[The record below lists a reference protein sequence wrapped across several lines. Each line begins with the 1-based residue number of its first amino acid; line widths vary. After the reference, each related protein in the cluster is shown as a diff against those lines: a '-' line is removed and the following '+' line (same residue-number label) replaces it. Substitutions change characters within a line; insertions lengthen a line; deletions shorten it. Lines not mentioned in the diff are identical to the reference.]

1 MSKKAIEHLS
11 KNAAFKKV
19 IESTKLK
26 RITKDANVYE
36 SLIRSIASQQLSV
49 KAAATI
55 HGRFLDLFKDRYP
68 DPKVLLKMDLE
79 TLRSAGLSRQ
89 KSTYVQNVAD
99 FFIKEKLLNHKG
111 WSKKSNAE
119 IIEQLTE
126 IKGVGKWTVQMILMF
141 TLRRPD
147 VFPIDDLGIQNAMIK
162 LYQLEGKHSKDRSGQ
177 KALKAKLLELSEP
190 WSPYR
195 TLACRYLWQWLD

>member
-1 MSKKAIEHLS
+1 MSKKAIAHLS
-11 KNAAFKKV
+11 KDSKFKEI
-19 IESTKLK
+19 IECTKLK
-26 RITKDANVYE
+26 RSSKDSNVCE
-36 SLIRSIASQQLSV
+36 NLIRSITSQQLSV

-99 FFIKEKLLNHKG
+99 FFLKEKLLHHTG
-111 WSKKSNAE
+111 WSKKSDAE
-119 IIEQLTE
+119 IIQQLTE

-141 TLRRPD
+141 TLKRAD

-162 LYQLEGKHSKDRSGQ
+162 LYQLEGQYSKDRKGQ
-177 KALKAKLLELSEP
+177 KALRAKLLELSAP

-195 TLACRYLWQWLD
+195 TLACRYLWRWGD